1 MPLSIRFL
9 IFFVTLMVA
18 LGAAGAFV
26 HRRASH
32 DLGLGPWS
40 RRALGALFVAAIGAI
55 LIGRLGPFEGQA
67 AAAVTMFGF
76 TIELGVIIS
85 AVLLLVV
92 EGVRGTGHGAAAL
105 FRRVQRTPAAALA
118 VPVEPQTTEATLPV
132 APPASVAPSPA
143 IPRRAFITRAASGSA
158 MLIGGSSSL
167 YGSLFGRHDYQ
178 IEEVPVP
185 IPNLPRSLDGYTIVQ
200 LSDIHFGTFVGDAEL
215 EAAVEHVRLARPDL
229 VVLTGD
235 LVDHDAAYAPYLG
248 RLVRRLNELGRDGVA
263 MIPGNH
269 DYYAGVAEVLAA
281 AEGGGAE
288 VLVNGSRLIGDRGGQ
303 FALVG
308 VDDVWTGRNGFDGG
322 PDLDRALLTVPD
334 DMPRVLLC
342 HNPVFFPEA
351 AGRVDLQLSGHT
363 HGGQV
368 NLVVNPA
375 EVVLPYG
382 YVAGLY
388 ERGGSTLYVN
398 RGFGTAGPPSRVGS
412 PPEITKLILTAA

>member
-1 MPLSIRFL
+1 MPFWIRIL
-9 IFFVTLMVA
+9 LFFVTLTAA
-18 LGAAGAFV
+18 LGAAGFFV
-26 HRRASH
+26 HRRAAR
-32 DLGLGPWS
+32 DLGLGPTS
-40 RRALGALFVAAIGAI
+40 RKALAALFVAAVVAI
-55 LIGRLGPFEGQA
+55 LIGRLVPLGDGA
-67 AAAVTMFGF
+67 AAALTMFGF
-76 TIELGVIIS
+76 TVQLGVIIS
-85 AVLLLVV
+85 AALLLVV
-92 EGVRGTGHGAAAL
+92 EAVRGTGHGVTAL
-105 FRRVQRTPAAALA
+105 VRRVGKEAARPAPLGQPVGPAQDAL
-118 VPVEPQTTEATLPV
+118 PEPQTAV
-132 APPASVAPSPA
+132 PP
-143 IPRRAFITRAASGSA
+143 IPRRAFLTRAASGSA

-178 IEEVPVP
+178 IEEVPVA
-185 IPNLPRSLDGYTIVQ
+185 IPNLPPSLDGYCIVQ

-215 EAAVEHVRLARPDL
+215 EAAVEHVRLAQPDL

-235 LVDHDAAYAPYLG
+235 LLDHDAAYAPYLG
-248 RLVRRLNELGRDGVA
+248 RLVRRLEGLGRDGVA
-263 MIPGNH
+263 VIPGNH

-281 AEGGGAE
+281 SQAGGGR
-288 VLVNGSRLIGDRGGQ
+288 VLVNDSLRIGDGGGH

-308 VDDVWTGRNGFDGG
+308 VDDVWTGRNGYDGG
-322 PDLDRALLTVPD
+322 PDLDRALRDVPD
-334 DMPRVLLC
+334 DMSRILLC

-388 ERGGSTLYVN
+388 DRGGSSLYVN

-412 PPEITKLILTAA
+412 PPEITKVILTAA